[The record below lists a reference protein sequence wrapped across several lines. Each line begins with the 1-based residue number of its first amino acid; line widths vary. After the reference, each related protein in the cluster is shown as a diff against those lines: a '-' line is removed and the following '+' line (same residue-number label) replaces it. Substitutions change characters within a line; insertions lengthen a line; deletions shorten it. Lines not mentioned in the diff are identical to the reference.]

1 MSAVKKLYL
10 SFAAV
15 IVTAIVA
22 VGAPVI
28 SFAHPLDVTPLNNKD
43 VLQMVEK
50 KLSAE
55 TIVQTIKA
63 SPCTFDTFPSVMK
76 ELKRRGVPEEVLEAM
91 LDAPYGPAEQKQS
104 TEDLAD
110 EPIYHFTETIKQYLV
125 TPTSTGR
132 RYTPSMNRR
141 SARSTRVRR

>member
-10 SFAAV
+10 LVAAV
-15 IVTAIVA
+15 IVA

-28 SFAHPLDVTPLNNKD
+28 SLAHSMDVTPLNNKD
-43 VLQMVEK
+43 ILQMVERK
-50 KLSAE
+50 VSAE
-55 TIVQTIKA
+55 TIVQTIKS

-91 LDAPYGPAEQKQS
+91 IDAPYGPAEEKQA

-110 EPIYHFTETIKQYLV
+110 EPIYHYTENIKQYLI
-125 TPTSTGR
+125 TPVVTGR
-132 RYTPSMNRR
+132 RNTPAMNRR
-141 SARSTRVRR
+141 SARSSRIRR